1 MKKLGVILIL
11 VLFISMATIVQAQD
25 NSEDGDK
32 SDTLGDPKEKL
43 GELGEKA
50 REETESKFNEIITI
64 PSNLQ
69 LPARIIFGLK
79 EDHPITLQHL
89 ILLIAAWIIF
99 FIIIKDVLK
108 FFPILNGKIQN
119 VIGSIVVTLIVAISG
134 GLRELVIF
142 FFSVG
147 DTLKW
152 LEALGPFQIILWLLV
167 FVAIFIVLRI
177 VLDFIKRKLKLGVAE
192 GKADSVD
199 TLIKVSKI
207 TATGLYGSKKD

>member
-25 NSEDGDK
+25 NPDDGDR
-32 SDTLGDPKEKL
+32 SDTLENPKEKL

-50 REETESKFNEIITI
+50 REETESKFNEAITI

-69 LPARIIFGLK
+69 LPARVIFGLK
-79 EDHPITLQHL
+79 KDYPITLQHL

-119 VIGSIVVTLIVAISG
+119 IIGSIVVTLIVAMSG

-142 FFSVG
+142 FFNVG
-147 DTLKW
+147 DTLEW
-152 LEALGPFQIILWLLV
+152 LAVLGPFQIILWLVVLI
-167 FVAIFIVLRI
+167 AIFIVLRI